1 MKHHLHPCLWMNGNA
16 KEAAA
21 FYCSVFDNSSITADT
36 PLVVKFRVNN
46 EDFMLLNGGPQ
57 FQLNPS
63 ISFSVVCETD
73 EEINQLFS
81 KLSADGKILMPL
93 DQYPWS
99 DRYAFIQDQ
108 YGTAWQLIKGKY
120 SDVNQKI
127 TPCLLFVG
135 NSFKKAEAAMKFYV
149 EVFPRSAVEGIL
161 LYPAD
166 SSEAAGAVQHAQFT
180 LDEKVFMVMDGYGE
194 HAFSFNEAVSFVVE
208 CDTQDEIDF
217 YWNSLT
223 ADGGNESMCGWLKDK
238 FGVSWQ
244 IIPKVLAELMSNK
257 ETGSKVIQA
266 LMQMKKL
273 DIAQLQKAAQ

>member
-1 MKHHLHPCLWMNGNA
+1 MKHHIHPCLWFDGNA

-21 FYCSVFDNSSITADT
+21 FYCSAFENATITTDT
-36 PLVVKFRVNN
+36 PMVVKFRVND
-46 EDFMLLNGGPQ
+46 ESFMLLNGGPQ

-63 ISFSVVCETD
+63 ISFSVVCETE
-73 EEINQLFS
+73 EEINHLFA
-81 KLSADGKILMPL
+81 KLSANGKILMPL

-99 DRYAFIQDQ
+99 ERYAFLQDK

-149 EVFPRSAVEGIL
+149 EVFPQSAIEGIL
-161 LYPAD
+161 LYPAE
-166 SSEAAGAVQHAQFT
+166 SGEAAGAVQHAQFT
-180 LDEKVFMVMDGYGE
+180 LDDKVFMVMDGYGE
-194 HAFSFNEAVSFVVE
+194 HSFAFNEAVSFVIE
-208 CDTQDEIDF
+208 CETQDEIDF

-223 ADGGNESMCGWLKDK
+223 SDGGEESMCGWLKDK

-244 IIPKVLAELMSNK
+244 IIPKKLSQLMTDAERSGRVM
-257 ETGSKVIQA
+257 QA
-266 LMQMKKL
+266 LLKMKKP
-273 DIAQLQKAAQ
+273 DIATLEAA